1 MRTRAEKAWR
11 DNIANKKPKEQLLS
25 KAFHYFMTGSDLK
38 HMLSIPLLTS
48 AIRQMI
54 NNDKLVETKNEL
66 TWWERVSPNETCM
79 RVREGC
85 VWAFYGA
92 KSMVERCYNLSTTF

>member
-1 MRTRAEKAWR
+1 
-11 DNIANKKPKEQLLS
+11 
-25 KAFHYFMTGSDLK
+25 
-38 HMLSIPLLTS
+38 MLYISLLTS
-48 AIRQMI
+48 TIRQKI
-54 NNDKLVETKNEL
+54 NNDKLVVTKKEL

-92 KSMVERCYNLSTTF
+92 QSKVERCYDIIKTF

>member
-1 MRTRAEKAWR
+1 
-11 DNIANKKPKEQLLS
+11 
-25 KAFHYFMTGSDLK
+25 
-38 HMLSIPLLTS
+38 MLLLTF
-48 AIRQMI
+48 ATRLVI
-54 NNDKLVETKNEL
+54 NNKLVVTKKEL

-92 KSMVERCYNLSTTF
+92 QSKVERCYDIIKTF